1 MTTSQS
7 ADEPRSMWRRV
18 AAWVLVVLM
27 GIAVAGSVVG
37 FWVNRTVLETDRFMA
52 VVTPIVES
60 DSVQAVVSDRI
71 ADQLFEALDLETRLT
86 DRLSEADD
94 RLRERL
100 GEALDLPDAI
110 VRRLQNTRLGLESL
124 APMIA
129 AGVETRIREA
139 VTTFVSSPEGN
150 RLLLRTIEV
159 AHERS
164 VLLLRDELDQ
174 LPNVVVAEGEVRV
187 NFVPLIAEVLR
198 SVVNAGLDFVG
209 IQREI
214 PPFDS
219 AEDASAAIDRLAS
232 IVGRDLPPDFGQVRI
247 ASEESLEQAQ
257 GYVRAFDLA
266 LWALLI
272 AAIVLGV
279 LAVWLA
285 PSIPVGAVRVGIA
298 AAIAALA
305 GWGLVQV
312 LAARVADA
320 ATTADGRVAIT
331 EIVSSLVSGL
341 NGSAFAL
348 GVIGIGVAASG
359 FIVDRQNWQ
368 AIAAEGPAPEPP
380 PPPPPAAPPK
390 RTRRR
395 TAAKPASSEAA
406 TDAAATSPPADAA
419 EAPAVEAP
427 EPEAPA
433 EAPPKP
439 PSTTRKRRRPP
450 AAGALRGRIRSESSP
465 ARRGSH
471 GR

>member
-1 MTTSQS
+1 MTTSPN
-7 ADEPRSMWRRV
+7 ADEPRSTWRRI

-71 ADQLFEALDLETRLT
+71 SDQLLEALDLETRLT

-129 AGVETRIREA
+129 AGVETRMREA

-219 AEDASAAIDRLAS
+219 AEDATAAIDRLAS

-257 GYVRAFDLA
+257 GYLHAFDLA

-272 AAIVLGV
+272 AAIVLAV
-279 LAVWLA
+279 LAIWLA

-312 LAARVADA
+312 LGARVADA

-331 EIVSSLVSGL
+331 EIVQSLVSGL

-359 FIVDRQNWQ
+359 FIVDRQSRQ
-368 AIAAEGPAPEPP
+368 ALAAEGPAAEPP
-380 PPPPPAAPPK
+380 PPPPAPATAPK

-395 TAAKPASSEAA
+395 AAAKPASSEAA
-406 TDAAATSPPADAA
+406 APDAAATLPPADAA
-419 EAPAVEAP
+419 AAEAP
-427 EPEAPA
+427 EAETPA

-450 AAGALRGRIRSESSP
+450 AAGA
-465 ARRGSH
+465 
-471 GR
+471 

>member
-1 MTTSQS
+1 MTPSPTTEES
-7 ADEPRSMWRRV
+7 RSMWRRV

-71 ADQLFEALDLETRLT
+71 ADQVLEALDLDARLT
-86 DRLSEADD
+86 QRLSEADD

-139 VTTFVSSPEGN
+139 VTTLVSSPEGN
-150 RLLLRTIEV
+150 QLLLRTIEV

-174 LPNVVVAEGEVRV
+174 LPNIVVTEGEVRV
-187 NFVPLIAEVLR
+187 NFVPVIAEVLR

-247 ASEESLEQAQ
+247 ASEESLETAQ

-272 AAIVLGV
+272 AAIVLAV
-279 LAVWLA
+279 LAIWLA
-285 PSIPVGAVRVGIA
+285 PSIPVGTIRVGVA
-298 AAIAALA
+298 AAVAALA

-359 FIVDRQNWQ
+359 FIVDRQSRQ
-368 AIAAEGPAPEPP
+368 PLAAEGPAPEPP
-380 PPPPPAAPPK
+380 PPPPPAAAPK

-395 TAAKPASSEAA
+395 SAAKPASPQAGA
-406 TDAAATSPPADAA
+406 TEAAATSPPADA
-419 EAPAVEAP
+419 PAAD
-427 EPEAPA
+427 
-433 EAPPKP
+433 APP
-439 PSTTRKRRRPP
+439 
-450 AAGALRGRIRSESSP
+450 G
-465 ARRGSH
+465 
-471 GR
+471 

>member
-1 MTTSQS
+1 MTTSPS
-7 ADEPRSMWRRV
+7 ADEPRSTWRRI

-71 ADQLFEALDLETRLT
+71 SDQLLEALDLETRLT
-86 DRLSEADD
+86 ERLSEADD

-174 LPNVVVAEGEVRV
+174 LPNIVVAEGEVRV
-187 NFVPLIAEVLR
+187 NFVPLVAEVLR

-219 AEDASAAIDRLAS
+219 AEDATAAIDRLAS

-247 ASEESLEQAQ
+247 ASEESLKQAQ

-305 GWGLVQV
+305 GWGLVQL

-331 EIVSSLVSGL
+331 EIVQSLVSGL

-359 FIVDRQNWQ
+359 FIVDRQSRQ
-368 AIAAEGPAPEPP
+368 ALAAELPVAEPP
-380 PPPPPAAPPK
+380 PPPPPAPAAAPK

-395 TAAKPASSEAA
+395 TAAKPASPE
-406 TDAAATSPPADAA
+406 TGTTEPTETSPRPDAPAA
-419 EAPAVEAP
+419 EDEAVE
-427 EPEAPA
+427 EPAA
-433 EAPPKP
+433 KAPPKRT
-439 PSTTRKRRRPP
+439 SMTRKRRRPP
-450 AAGALRGRIRSESSP
+450 AAGA
-465 ARRGSH
+465 
-471 GR
+471 

>member
-1 MTTSQS
+1 
-7 ADEPRSMWRRV
+7 MWRRV

-60 DSVQAVVSDRI
+60 ESVQAVVSDRV
-71 ADQLFEALDLETRLT
+71 ADQLLEALDLETRLK
-86 DRLSEADD
+86 DRLSQADD

-100 GEALDLPDAI
+100 GAALDLPDAI
-110 VRRLQNTRLGLESL
+110 VSRLQNTRFGLESL

-139 VTTFVSSPEGN
+139 VTTFISSREGN
-150 RLLLRTIEV
+150 DLLLRTIAF

-174 LPNVVVAEGEVRV
+174 LPNVVVAEGEVRL
-187 NFVPLIAEVLR
+187 NLVPVIAEVLR

-209 IQREI
+209 IQRQI

-219 AEDASAAIDRLAS
+219 TEDATDAIDRLAS
-232 IVGRDLPPDFGQVRI
+232 VVGRDLPPDFGQVRI
-247 ASEESLEQAQ
+247 ASEESLDRAQ

-285 PSIPVGAVRVGIA
+285 PTIPVGALRVGVA
-298 AAIAALA
+298 AAIAALV
-305 GWGLVQV
+305 GWGLVQL
-312 LAARVADA
+312 LAAQVVDA
-320 ATTADGRVAIT
+320 ATTADGRAALG
-331 EIVSSLVSGL
+331 EIVDSLVGAL
-341 NGSAFAL
+341 NGTAFAL

-359 FIVDRQNWQ
+359 FIVDRQDRQ
-368 AIAAEGPAPEPP
+368 AAAAEATVAAPAPET
-380 PPPPPAAPPK
+380 PPPPPATAPK
-390 RTRRR
+390 ATRRR
-395 TAAKPASSEAA
+395 SSAKPAPSTPE
-406 TDAAATSPPADAA
+406 
-419 EAPAVEAP
+419 VEAP
-427 EPEAPA
+427 PA
-433 EAPPKP
+433 EAPESEASAPEATPKP
-439 PSTTRKRRRPP
+439 KPATRRRRRPP
-450 AAGALRGRIRSESSP
+450 AAGA
-465 ARRGSH
+465 
-471 GR
+471 